1 MEKYFRMEIVLINKP
16 EPFFMS
22 GKGVRNHGSQTSI
35 LIIVLRLMKLMR
47 SPAIRCA
54 IISQILYSG
63 GSKVQ
68 AASITWAAP
77 VNITGDTDVSTVGT
91 PLYAETWGASTTVNG
106 VTFAFDSSKTGDA
119 NVTIA
124 FPASG
129 GVNSTVVGGG
139 TSAPYSQLSTA
150 YQKLVQGLVYGGT
163 GATGTTTA
171 GIVTLGGLT
180 VGNCYQVQ
188 IWINDSRSGAAG
200 GANSYPTRTAF
211 LGSAGGNSMG
221 LAHYVGGTSSSPA
234 GGLGQYVL
242 GTFTADATSQV
253 ISVTDSN
260 SVSTGTGGTQL
271 NSILVTRIV
280 TAGQCTMD
288 WNDVH
293 QRIDGFG
300 ASSAWD
306 SSIWSTAE
314 ADLFF
319 STNNGCGLSL
329 LRSRI
334 APDGSSVETNIM
346 QMAQARGARVWSAPW
361 SPPAI
366 YKSTNSVNGG
376 SFVSGSANYQNYA
389 AQLANYVATMKNNYG
404 INLYAVSVQN
414 EPDVAQTYESCLW
427 TAQQIHDF
435 VPYLSTALANSN
447 VTATKIMV
455 PEDEFWQWNLAA
467 TTMADPATS
476 NLVGVLAAHDYNNA
490 PAAVTQFGTPD
501 PKPLWE
507 TEHYFGTDDTIV
519 NGLALAE
526 EIHAFMT
533 VANANAYHYWWLEG
547 SGNGSLVGNS
557 WITPAKRIFA
567 MGNFSRFV
575 RPNYY
580 RIGVPT
586 NTTGVAIS
594 AYKDSASPRFTIVAI
609 NPNLVA
615 VTQTFQLTNGL
626 VLGNLTPWITSSS
639 LSLSN
644 QPPVGA
650 TNSTFTYLLPAM
662 SVVTLVGQAYT
673 TPANIFISSAIYSNQ
688 TFVLTWNA
696 TPGAIYSVFKTN
708 YFTGTTTN
716 WPAIATGYPVGG
728 AAAGSINYTDAAAAG
743 IQSFY
748 RVTSP

>member
-1 MEKYFRMEIVLINKP
+1 
-16 EPFFMS
+16 
-22 GKGVRNHGSQTSI
+22 
-35 LIIVLRLMKLMR
+35 MKLIKFT
-47 SPAIRCA
+47 AIRCA
-54 IISQILYSG
+54 IISQILYLG
-63 GSKVQ
+63 GSKVH
-68 AASITWAAP
+68 AAAITWVAP
-77 VNITGDTDVSTVGT
+77 VNITGDTDVSTLGT
-91 PLYAETWGASTTVNG
+91 RLYAETWGAGTTVNG
-106 VTFAFDSSKTGDA
+106 VSFTSDSSKTGDG

-129 GVNSTVVGGG
+129 GVSSTVVGGG
-139 TSAPYSQLSTA
+139 SSAPYSQLSTA
-150 YQKLVQGLVYGGT
+150 YKKLVQGLVNGGT
-163 GATGTTTA
+163 GATGATTA
-171 GIVTLGGLT
+171 GIITLGGLT

-188 IWINDSRSGAAG
+188 IWINDSRSGAAS
-200 GANSYPTRTAF
+200 GANSYPTRTAY
-211 LGSAGGNSMG
+211 LSSVGGNSAG
-221 LAHYVGGTSSSPA
+221 LAHYVGGTSSSAA

-253 ISVTDSN
+253 ISLTDSN
-260 SVSTGTGGTQL
+260 SVATGTGGTQL
-271 NSILVTRIV
+271 NSILVAKIV
-280 TAGQCTMD
+280 TAGQCTVD
-288 WNDVH
+288 WNEVH

-306 SSIWSTAE
+306 DSAWTPAE

-334 APDGSSVETNIM
+334 APDGSSVETDIM
-346 QMAQARGARVWSAPW
+346 QMAQAHGARVWSALW
-361 SPPAI
+361 SSPAI

-376 SFVSGSANYQNYA
+376 SFVSSSSNYQGYA
-389 AQLANYVATMKNNYG
+389 AQLANYVTTMKNNYG

-414 EPDVAQTYESCLW
+414 EPDVTQTYESCLW

-435 VPYLSTALANSN
+435 IPYLSAALANSN
-447 VTATKIMV
+447 VTATKIMA

-490 PAAVTQFGTPD
+490 PAAVTQFGSPC
-501 PKPLWE
+501 PRPLWE

-526 EIHAFMT
+526 EIHTFMT
-533 VANANAYHYWWLEG
+533 VAGANAYHYWWLEG

-557 WITPAKRIFA
+557 WTTPAKRIFV

-580 RIGVPT
+580 QIGVPT

-594 AYKDSASPRFTIVAI
+594 AYKDSVSPGFTIVAI
-609 NPNLVA
+609 NPNSVA

-626 VLGNLTPWITSSS
+626 VMGNLTPWITSGS

-650 TNSTFTYLLPAM
+650 TNSAFAYSLPAM
-662 SVVTLVGQAYT
+662 SVVTFVGQAYT
-673 TPANIFISSAIYSNQ
+673 TPANINISSTIYSNK
-688 TFVLTWNA
+688 TFVLTWNV
-696 TPGAIYSVFKTN
+696 TLGAIYSVFKTHQL
-708 YFTGTTTN
+708 TGTTTN

-728 AAAGSINYTDAAAAG
+728 AAAGSINYTDAAAAA